1 MIEGNTKVYT
11 VLGNPV
17 KHSKSPNM
25 HNAALSELKINAC
38 YVPIEAKIDEIESI
52 CQMIRSV
59 TISGSNVT
67 IPYKD
72 EVMKYVD
79 VLTEEASMIGSVN
92 TLYPKDGKLIG
103 DNTDGLGFEKSL
115 FSDHGFVPDN
125 KECLVL
131 GAGGAAKAV
140 TTKLCQNGVKSLF
153 VYDIDQKKAEELME
167 HLRQFNYKS
176 SLNLISSSDID
187 SCSAES
193 NLIINCTP
201 IGMREEDP
209 LLISS
214 KALSGEHFVYDI
226 VYTPPETKLLK
237 AAKEQG
243 ATVNN
248 GMDMLA
254 YQGAESLSIWENV
267 DPPYKTM
274 KKELENG

>member
-1 MIEGNTKVYT
+1 
-11 VLGNPV
+11 
-17 KHSKSPNM
+17 
-25 HNAALSELKINAC
+25 
-38 YVPIEAKIDEIESI
+38 
-52 CQMIRSV
+52 
-59 TISGSNVT
+59 
-67 IPYKD
+67 
-72 EVMKYVD
+72 
-79 VLTEEASMIGSVN
+79 
-92 TLYPKDGKLIG
+92 
-103 DNTDGLGFEKSL
+103 
-115 FSDHGFVPDN
+115 
-125 KECLVL
+125 
-131 GAGGAAKAV
+131 
-140 TTKLCQNGVKSLF
+140 
-153 VYDIDQKKAEELME
+153 ME

-243 ATVNN
+243 ATVIN